1 MLDIMYYHSIIGGKL
16 LKLDHS
22 EDDHGKFGG
31 DGRSDEPFQEESED
45 DESSN
50 VSVSTSHG
58 GDKESPSPFSR
69 QNSSKCTQLEQV
81 CFKICS
87 CFFNQ
92 NLIKFL
98 LLLSQLQFQSWF

>member
-58 GDKESPSPFSR
+58 GDKESPSPFSSVKTR
-69 QNSSKCTQLEQV
+69 QSARNSSRSVLRYV
-81 CFKICS
+81 HVF
-87 CFFNQ
+87 
-92 NLIKFL
+92 LIKI
-98 LLLSQLQFQSWF
+98 